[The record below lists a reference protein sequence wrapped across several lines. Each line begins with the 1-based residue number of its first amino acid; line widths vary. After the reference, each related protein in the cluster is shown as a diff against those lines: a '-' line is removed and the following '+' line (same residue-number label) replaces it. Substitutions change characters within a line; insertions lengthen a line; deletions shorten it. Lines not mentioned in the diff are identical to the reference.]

1 MLRVGLTGG
10 IGTGKSRVGRMFS
23 ELGCRVIESDLLT
36 RRLFAPGDPVTRAVV
51 EAFGL
56 RVLANDGSIN
66 REVLGEIVFK
76 NAELRQKLNS
86 LVHPA
91 IKQRQS
97 DFLNAVASEDPH
109 GIGIVEAALMIEV
122 GTYKDYD
129 KIVVVKC
136 SPEVQRRRIKERS
149 ALSDAQ
155 IDQRIASQMPMDEKV
170 KFADFVIDNS
180 GDIGNTRRQVE
191 EVHRQLRAIA

>member
-1 MLRVGLTGG
+1 VLKVGLTGG

-36 RRLFAPGDPVTRAVV
+36 RRLFAIGDLVNREVA
-51 EAFGL
+51 EAFGP
-56 RVLANDGSIN
+56 RVVASDGSIN
-66 REVLGEIVFK
+66 REVLGELIFK
-76 NAELRQKLNS
+76 NGELRQKLNN

-91 IKQRQS
+91 IKQRQL
-97 DFLNAVASEDPH
+97 DFLNAVGAEDPH

-136 SPEVQRRRIKERS
+136 APEVQRRRIKERS

-170 KFADFVIDNS
+170 KYADYVIDNS

-191 EVHRQLRAIA
+191 EIHRQLRAIA

>member
-1 MLRVGLTGG
+1 MLKVGLTGG

-36 RRLFAPGDPVTRAVV
+36 RRLFAPGDPVNHAVAV
-51 EAFGL
+51 AFGP
-56 RVLANDGSIN
+56 RVVAGDGSIN
-66 REVLGEIVFK
+66 RESLGEIIFK
-76 NAELRQKLNS
+76 NAELRQKLNGI
-86 LVHPA
+86 VHPA
-91 IKQRQS
+91 IKQRQL
-97 DFLNAVASEDPH
+97 DFLNAIGAEDPH

-149 ALSDAQ
+149 PLTDAQ
-155 IDQRIASQMPMDEKV
+155 IEARIASQMSMAEKV
-170 KFADFVIDNS
+170 KFADYVVDNS
-180 GDIGNTRRQVE
+180 GDIGTTRRQVE
-191 EVHRQLRAIA
+191 EIHRQMRAIA

>member
-1 MLRVGLTGG
+1 MLKVGLTGG

-36 RRLFAPGDPVTRAVV
+36 RRLFTPGDPVNKAVA
-51 EAFGL
+51 EAFGP
-56 RVLANDGSIN
+56 RVVASDGSIN
-66 REVLGEIVFK
+66 REVLGEIIFK

-91 IKQRQS
+91 IKQRQL
-97 DFLNAVASEDPH
+97 DFLNSVGAEDPH

-129 KIVVVKC
+129 KVVVVKC

-149 ALSDAQ
+149 PLSDAQ
-155 IDQRIASQMPMDEKV
+155 IDARIASQMPMDEKV
-170 KFADFVIDNS
+170 KYADYVVDNS
-180 GDIGNTRRQVE
+180 GDIGSTRRQVE
-191 EVHRQLRAIA
+191 DIHRQMRAIA

>member
-1 MLRVGLTGG
+1 
-10 IGTGKSRVGRMFS
+10 MFS

-36 RRLFAPGDPVTRAVV
+36 RRLFAPGDPVNKCVAETFGPRVV
-51 EAFGL
+51 AS
-56 RVLANDGSIN
+56 DGSIN

-76 NAELRQKLNS
+76 NAELRQKLNG

-91 IKQRQS
+91 IKQRQA
-97 DFLNAVASEDPH
+97 DFLNAVGAEDPH

-149 ALSDAQ
+149 ALTDAQ
-155 IDQRIASQMPMDEKV
+155 IDARISSQMPMEEKV
-170 KFADFVIDNS
+170 KYADYVIDNS
-180 GDIGNTRRQVE
+180 GDIGSTRRQVE
-191 EVHRQLRAIA
+191 DIHRQMRAIA

>member
-1 MLRVGLTGG
+1 MLKVGLTGG
-10 IGTGKSRVGRMFS
+10 IGTGKTRVGRMFS

-36 RRLFAPGDPVTRAVV
+36 RRLFEPNDPVNKAVV
-51 EAFGL
+51 EAFGP
-56 RVLANDGSIN
+56 RVLSSDGSIN
-66 REVLGEIVFK
+66 REALGEIIFK
-76 NAELRQKLNS
+76 NADLRLKLNGI
-86 LVHPA
+86 VHPA
-91 IKQRQS
+91 IKQRQA
-97 DFLNAVASEDPH
+97 DFLNTVGSEDPH

-149 ALSDAQ
+149 PLTDAQ
-155 IDQRIASQMPMDEKV
+155 IDARISSQMPMDEKV
-170 KFADFVIDNS
+170 KFADYVVDNS

-191 EVHRQLRAIA
+191 EIHRQMRAIA